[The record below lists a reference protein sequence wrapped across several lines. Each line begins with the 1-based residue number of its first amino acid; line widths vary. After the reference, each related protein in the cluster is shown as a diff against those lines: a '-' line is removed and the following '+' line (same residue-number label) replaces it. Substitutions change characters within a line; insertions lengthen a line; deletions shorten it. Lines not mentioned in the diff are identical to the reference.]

1 VDKFP
6 IDLSP
11 NFLNR
16 LAILYAQQ
24 RPVTLPR
31 QGITAAAGTFLAR
44 DSNKFKCHYINLR
57 TNFTT
62 FIAFAT

>member
-1 VDKFP
+1 LV
-6 IDLSP
+6 LSSS
-11 NFLNR
+11 FLDS

-44 DSNKFKCHYINLR
+44 DSNKYNVIVLTCGQTLQLS
-57 TNFTT
+57 
-62 FIAFAT
+62 